1 MSTTNLNNLFDLK
14 EDMKTLGASEQSIKQ
29 LEEEIRK
36 GSPTF
41 EILESKPVSNGHVD
55 IRYPI
60 KTSDPEKGYYLTN
73 FKAQFFGVKPLEE
86 GQSFF
91 LITPNGEGKNDTKK
105 FDHPM
110 EAIAQ
115 FNKRDRDC
123 ELVVGKSVTSHT
135 LVAKR
140 EKDEVI
146 VTKDYRNA
154 FYGKPTEQTFYCQ
167 EGKGF
172 TVQQAGNLVQGR
184 SVFRD
189 DLVSRQGDK
198 YQAWV
203 SLDTEKGKT
212 GQNFQLKTYRDP
224 AYGFDLNAAL
234 NDYNIKFLKNS
245 ENQPKNTVELDTA
258 LRNGDKPL
266 ILANKKGADVE
277 LQLETAVRFRKL
289 NFFKKD
295 GTPEIRE
302 QYLTKEARAK
312 LTQVTQ
318 AKDNDRAVSQGLER

>member
-1 MSTTNLNNLFDLK
+1 MSKINLNNLFDLK
-14 EDMKTLGASEQSIKQ
+14 QDMQTLGASEQSIKQ
-29 LEEEIRK
+29 LEENIRK
-36 GSPTF
+36 GSSSF
-41 EILESKPVSNGHVD
+41 EILESKPVINGHVD
-55 IRYPI
+55 IRYPV
-60 KTSDPEKGYYLTN
+60 KTSDPEKGYYFTN
-73 FKAQFFGVKPLEE
+73 FKAQFYGVKPLEE
-86 GQSFF
+86 GQSYF

-110 EAIAQ
+110 QAIEQ
-115 FNKRDRDC
+115 FNKRDKDC
-123 ELVVGKSVTSHT
+123 ELVIGKSVTDNV

-172 TVQQAGNLVQGR
+172 TVPQAGNLVQGR

-203 SLDTEKGKT
+203 SLDTEKGKA

-224 AYGFDLNAAL
+224 AYGFDLNAGL
-234 NDYNIKFLKNS
+234 KDYNIKFLKNS
-245 ENQPKNTVELDTA
+245 ENQPKNLAELETA
-258 LRNGDKPL
+258 LKNGDKPL
-266 ILANKKGADVE
+266 ILVNKNGADVE

-302 QYLTKEARAK
+302 HYLTKEAKITLA
-312 LTQVTQ
+312 QNTQ
-318 AKDNDRAVSQGLER
+318 AKENSKAESQGLER